1 MAELTL
7 KEIQDLKLAA
17 KQELFKLQEQKQ
29 TILRTRKLWFFKP
42 SPKQYLFFLN
52 SDKKRR
58 AGFCGNR
65 FGKSTL
71 GVVEDVCWL
80 LGFRPFFPEGHPLR
94 TLGIPRHGVKG
105 LVVAEDWDKVKEIF
119 TNNESQERQGKFFEF
134 LPDDCYTYK
143 KNEKGII
150 VQITVKSVVDGLPR
164 ESVVYFDTVKSY
176 KQSPAGFESSDWDFI
191 HIDEPVMKDLWT
203 AVSRG
208 LIDRGGF
215 SWWLLTPIKEP
226 WMYNEIKDDAKKQP
240 EIYWWFEATMD
251 DNPVLADEDKELYLN
266 SLPQDERDARRD
278 GTPLAHGRLV
288 FGDYNEDYHDVS
300 IPPSHWKDYKPTLD
314 DMVVYAIDTHPQT
327 PHAGLFVAINEQGD
341 IDVFDEIWEK
351 CRITALCKLIQS
363 KLSGLRVHYGL
374 VEPAAWNRDQGSGYC
389 YADTFYE
396 SGLDVVPGSKQKDM
410 AIMQLQQLFKQRLRK
425 VRIHK
430 RCVQLRKELKLN
442 YFDKDNKPV
451 DKDDHLIECFR
462 RLVIHDQLKYYKPYL
477 TEKPLAFTTEEAL
490 QVHSHSLET
499 NLGKDLKLVNI

>member
-1 MAELTL
+1 MAELNL
-7 KEIQDLKLAA
+7 KEVEQLKLNA
-17 KQELFKLQEQKQ
+17 KQELFRLQKLK
-29 TILRTRKLWFFKP
+29 TDLLRTRKLWFFKP
-42 SPKQYLFFLN
+42 SPKQLQFFEN
-52 SDKKRR
+52 SGKKRR

-80 LGFRPFFPEGHPLR
+80 LGFRPFFPEGHELR

-119 TNNESQERQGKFFEF
+119 TNNESVERQGKFFEF
-134 LPDDCYTYK
+134 LPEGSYTYK

-150 VQITVKSVVDGLPR
+150 VQITVKSVVDGLER

-176 KQSPAGFESSDWDFI
+176 KQAPAGFESSDWDFI
-191 HIDEPVMKDLWT
+191 HIDEPVMKDLWI

-226 WMYNEIKDDAKKQP
+226 WMYNEIVEDAKTQP
-240 EIYWWFEATMD
+240 NVYWWFEATMD
-251 DNPVLADEDKELYLN
+251 DNPTLAEEDKELYI
-266 SLPQDERDARRD
+266 SQLPKDEQDARRK

-288 FGDYNEDYHDVS
+288 FGDFNEDVHVVDRAPDS
-300 IPPSHWKDYKPTLD
+300 WKNYKPSFE

-327 PHAGLFVAINEQGD
+327 PHAGLFIAVNEAGD

-351 CRITALCKLIQS
+351 CKISELCELI
-363 KLSGLRVHYGL
+363 KVRLSGLRVQYGL

-396 SGLDVVPGSKQKDM
+396 AGLDVIPGSKQKDM

-442 YFDKDNKPV
+442 YFDKDNKPA
-451 DKDDHLIECFR
+451 DENDHLIECFR
-462 RLVIHDQLKYYKPYL
+462 RLVIHDGLKFYKPYL
-477 TEKPLAFTTEEAL
+477 TDKPLAFTTDKDL
-490 QVHSHSLET
+490 WFGNSLE
-499 NLGKDLKLVNI
+499 NQLKLGNLKLTNI